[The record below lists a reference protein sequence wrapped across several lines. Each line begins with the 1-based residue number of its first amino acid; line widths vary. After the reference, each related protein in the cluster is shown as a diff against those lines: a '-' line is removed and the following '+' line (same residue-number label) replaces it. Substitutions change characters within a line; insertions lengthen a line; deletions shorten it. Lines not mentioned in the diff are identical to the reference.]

1 MLPELGPFFHDRH
14 KIILRE
20 ISHTEHRHTLML
32 ENGNLKITLAQ
43 GEKVQK
49 INLNF
54 EYFQIGQNCNF
65 YFFILTEIVD
75 KILEV

>member
-1 MLPELGPFFHDRH
+1 MLPELGPFFHERH

-43 GEKVQK
+43 GEKVERLTL
-49 INLNF
+49 ILNIF
-54 EYFQIGQNCNF
+54 MMVRIATFTSSY
-65 YFFILTEIVD
+65 
-75 KILEV
+75 